1 MKIPLSSG
9 LFVQDEFLHARD
21 PTRETS
27 AFDALVKALRVVCWR
42 AVSVEKYSLGV
53 ELSGEMIGLILHRHD
68 LGHLERLLSASR
80 EQRFHE

>member
-27 AFDALVKALRVVCWR
+27 AFDALVKALRVACWR
-42 AVSVEKYSLGV
+42 AVSVEKYSLWV
-53 ELSGEMIGLILHRHD
+53 ELSGETIGLILHRHD
-68 LGHLERLLSASR
+68 LGHLGNVTYFLR
-80 EQRFHE
+80 